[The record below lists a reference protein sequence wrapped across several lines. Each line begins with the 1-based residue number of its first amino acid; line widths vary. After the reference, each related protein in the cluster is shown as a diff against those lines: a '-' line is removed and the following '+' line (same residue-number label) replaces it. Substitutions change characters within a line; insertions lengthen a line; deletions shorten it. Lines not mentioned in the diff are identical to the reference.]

1 MQKRT
6 IPSLMADTAH
16 LEQVVGWSVKSDKAV
31 FAGMYCDFSNTVLA
45 PENSHCQMPFAHFT

>member
-1 MQKRT
+1 LTDEQFYQMQKRT

-31 FAGMYCDFSNTVLA
+31 FAGMYCDFSNTDLR
-45 PENSHCQMPFAHFT
+45 QK